1 MLPGKLCIAWNRSA
15 ELHTPKNAPGRPPG
29 CRYRKGRI
37 ALEEH
42 TPASTPPETST
53 PSPDSLL
60 LDPKKV
66 EKRRSFLINLLY
78 FGILLAIAI
87 LAVRT
92 LFVWMLP
99 FVFAFLVAA
108 VLQRPLRWLVKKTRV
123 SKKFFSVVL
132 VVLVILLLATAVALI
147 GGQLVAGVVSF
158 FSNTDN
164 IRLIE
169 ATVESVSVS
178 IQDIVTGFSNMLSP
192 EALASLQGTIDSL
205 TDALIGLVS
214 SIFTGAAGWALSMT
228 GRLPS
233 LLVSFVIWVIAS
245 IFLTIDYQKVLSF
258 FMRQVPER
266 HTALVCTVRDL
277 CTNTLFKLVKAY
289 ALLMLITFAE
299 LSVGLTILR
308 VPYSLLVAA
317 IIAVVDILPVL
328 GTGTVL
334 IPWALISAIL
344 GDFRMFVGLALLYVF
359 ITVLRNFLE
368 PKLVSRQ
375 IGLNPLVT
383 LFFMYL
389 GLQAMGLPGMLLF
402 PVTVMILKQLQDQGS
417 IQIWK

>member
-1 MLPGKLCIAWNRSA
+1 MEEPTPIPSPPSDSA
-15 ELHTPKNAPGRPPG
+15 
-29 CRYRKGRI
+29 
-37 ALEEH
+37 
-42 TPASTPPETST
+42 
-53 PSPDSLL
+53 PSPDSL
-60 LDPKKV
+60 PHGPEKV
-66 EKRRSFLINLLY
+66 EKRRGFLINLLY
-78 FGILLAIAI
+78 FGVLLAIAI

-147 GGQLVAGVVSF
+147 GGQLAASVVKF
-158 FSNTDN
+158 FSNNEN

-169 ATVESVSVS
+169 TTVESVSVS
-178 IQDIVTGFSNMLSP
+178 IQDLISNFSNMLSP
-192 EALASLQGTIDSL
+192 EMLASLQGTIDSL
-205 TDALIGLVS
+205 TDTLISLVS
-214 SIFTGAAGWALSMT
+214 GAFTGAAGWALSMT
-228 GRLPS
+228 SRLPS
-233 LLVSFVIWVIAS
+233 LLVSFIIWVIAS

-266 HTALVCTVRDL
+266 HTALAHTVRDL

-299 LSVGLTILR
+299 LSIGLTVLR
-308 VPYSLLVAA
+308 VPSSLLVAA
-317 IIAVVDILPVL
+317 LIAVVDILPVL

-344 GDFRMFVGLALLYVF
+344 GDFRMFVGLALLYVV

-417 IQIWK
+417 IRIWK

>member
-1 MLPGKLCIAWNRSA
+1 M
-15 ELHTPKNAPGRPPG
+15 
-29 CRYRKGRI
+29 
-37 ALEEH
+37 EEH

-317 IIAVVDILPVL
+317 IIEVVDILPVL